1 MKINIE
7 VSVENTT
14 PIDEIKEIENLL
26 KELNCLPTVKV
37 NFAHRKMA
45 GWVINVF
52 LEGIAL
58 YKVENSHANSRCR
71 CFPKILAT
79 FSRVFM
85 VGLHLF
91 GFSSLWY
98 A

>member
-37 NFAHRKMA
+37 
-45 GWVINVF
+45 G
-52 LEGIAL
+52 
-58 YKVENSHANSRCR
+58 
-71 CFPKILAT
+71 
-79 FSRVFM
+79 
-85 VGLHLF
+85 
-91 GFSSLWY
+91 
-98 A
+98 